1 MTKRFVVKIG
11 SRQKTEM
18 TTKELFSKLVYSQD
32 EYTKKMKIFNY
43 VMNEV
48 NKNKKIIE
56 KTKIGEE
63 NIVIRIDIIN
73 DYITEYTDIYF
84 KRIK

>member
-11 SRQKTEM
+11 SRQETEM
-18 TTKELFSKLVYSQD
+18 TTKELFAKLIYSQD
-32 EYTKKMKIFNY
+32 EYTKKMKIFDY

-48 NKNKKIIE
+48 SKNKKIIE

-63 NIVIRIDIIN
+63 NIVIRIDTIN
-73 DYITEYTDIYF
+73 DFITEYTDIYF

>member
-11 SRQKTEM
+11 SRQATEM

-48 NKNKKIIE
+48 SKNKKIIE

-63 NIVIRIDIIN
+63 NIVIRIDTIN

>member
-11 SRQKTEM
+11 SRQETEM

-48 NKNKKIIE
+48 SKNKKIIE
-56 KTKIGEE
+56 NTKIGEE
-63 NIVIRIDIIN
+63 NTVIRIDTIN
-73 DYITEYTDIYF
+73 DYTTEYTDIYF